1 MSLSLRY
8 QKLLDLFD
16 QVLSLSHMILSELER
31 EETQENLKDLIGKK
45 DAAGRSIAKL
55 TDEIASTEIDTNS
68 ESSLRTL
75 AEIKPILK
83 QIEQKASLLQAVEG
97 RIKDLVK
104 RNKKR

>member
-1 MSLSLRY
+1 MNLSQRY
-8 QKLLDLFD
+8 RRLLELFD

-31 EETQENLKDLIGKK
+31 EGTGENLKDLIDKK
-45 DAAGRSIAKL
+45 DAAGRSIAML
-55 TDEIASTEIDTNS
+55 TEEIAAAEVGSNS
-68 ESSLRTL
+68 EFSLRTL

-97 RIKDLVK
+97 RIQDLVK